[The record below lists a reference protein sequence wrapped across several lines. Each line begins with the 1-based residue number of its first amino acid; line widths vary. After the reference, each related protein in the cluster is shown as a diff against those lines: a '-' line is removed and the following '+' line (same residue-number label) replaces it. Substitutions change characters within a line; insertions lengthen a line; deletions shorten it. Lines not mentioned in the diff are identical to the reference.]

1 MGMILRI
8 ASSRIVGQGDIVG
21 RSGYFSLNLS
31 ANSVM
36 RGRLDA
42 RRTLKS
48 LVADLRIIT
57 LNILPI
63 PFDSLFQTVTHTVL
77 RIVT

>member
-48 LVADLRIIT
+48 LVADLRFIAYSREQVGIISRNDET
-57 LNILPI
+57 S
-63 PFDSLFQTVTHTVL
+63 SLW
-77 RIVT
+77 INYS